1 MDRPGHRRRGAGLLR
16 MFLLLLSISAP
27 LGWSQTTSSREAAKP
42 KADPRAANEASVSE
56 TTKEDWSSLGL
67 AGSNLHSSAPLLGEK
82 DNYPDFT
89 RELLQVQWRSGDPI
103 DLYVI
108 LPKGVKKPPVI
119 LYLYGYPS
127 DTDTFLDPDFC
138 KLVTKNG
145 FAAIGFVS
153 ALTGHRYHDRPM
165 REWFV
170 SELQESLA
178 TSVHDVQMILNYLAT
193 RGDLDMDH
201 VGMFGE
207 GSGGTIAILAA
218 AVDPRIKVLDLLDP
232 WGDWPDWMAKASLI
246 PNEERAN
253 YLKPEFLKRVEPLDP
268 IKWLPQLRSRTVRLQ
283 DALYE
288 KVTPSTAKKRI
299 ESAMPTTGQIVR
311 YKDSHALGEIASE
324 GRFFDWVKEQLRL
337 AVAHEPAVRIEEGA
351 KLGLPTAI
359 QIEPLDLDLPLAPSE
374 GDCICRCRAPWNAV

>member
-1 MDRPGHRRRGAGLLR
+1 MDRRERRSGGGLLR
-16 MFLLLLSISAP
+16 MFLLLLTISAP

-42 KADPRAANEASVSE
+42 KADQGAANEAPVSR
-56 TTKEDWSSLGL
+56 TTKEDWSSLWL
-67 AGSNLHSSAPLLGEK
+67 DGSNLQPSAPLLGEK

-89 RELLQVQWRSGDPI
+89 RELLQVEWRSGDPI

-138 KLVTKNG
+138 RLVTKNG

-153 ALTGHRYHDRPM
+153 ALTGHRYHDRLM

-193 RGDLDMDH
+193 RGDLNMDH

-218 AVDPRIKVLDLLDP
+218 AVDPRIQVLDLLDP

-246 PNEERAN
+246 PNQERAN

-268 IKWLPQLRSRTVRLQ
+268 VKWLPQLRSRTLRLQ

-311 YKDSHALGEIASE
+311 YKDSRALGEMASE
-324 GRFFDWVKEQLRL
+324 GRFFDWVKEQLRP
-337 AVAHEPAVRIEEGA
+337 AVAHEPTVRLEEGA
-351 KLGLPTAI
+351 KLGPTAI
-359 QIEPLDLDLPLAPSE
+359 QIE
-374 GDCICRCRAPWNAV
+374 R